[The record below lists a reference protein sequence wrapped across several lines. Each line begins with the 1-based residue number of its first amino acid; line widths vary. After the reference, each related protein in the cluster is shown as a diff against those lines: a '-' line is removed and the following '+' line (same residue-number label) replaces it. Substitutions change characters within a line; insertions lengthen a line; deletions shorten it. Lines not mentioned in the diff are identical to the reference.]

1 MTYYTD
7 MDTSSNDN
15 YDSPTDAE
23 LEKLVKD
30 MLDDIFGGDITDSE
44 TGDDPKW
51 TADKEQ
57 AKREFPE
64 EAN

>member
-1 MTYYTD
+1 MT
-7 MDTSSNDN
+7 DTSSNN
-15 YDSPTDAE
+15 EYTSPTDEE
-23 LEKLVKD
+23 LEKMMKKL
-30 MLDDIFGGDITDSE
+30 LDDIFGGDITDPE
-44 TGDDPKW
+44 TSDDPQW